1 MGKQSLFTGS
11 SGLIDNSRTKNFVK
25 RDVDDLNLGHVIDVF
40 EHVPG
45 LINSAVLS
53 RGFWGEKNPTQCRLK
68 SVNRLQNALNLATI
82 SPNNSRIVLFV
93 SLPTKLHKLVR
104 KWLSLRKLWV
114 WTRILRVSIY
124 DVVRYYFQP
133 NRAKSLRGWDD
144 LTNFENGLVWKIDSI
159 RRAHDLELLQA
170 TER

>member
-68 SVNRLQNALNLATI
+68 IVNRLQNALNLATI
-82 SPNNSRIVLFV
+82 SPNNSRIVLF
-93 SLPTKLHKLVR
+93 
-104 KWLSLRKLWV
+104 
-114 WTRILRVSIY
+114 
-124 DVVRYYFQP
+124 VVRYYFQP

>member
-11 SGLIDNSRTKNFVK
+11 SELIDNSRIKNFAQ
-25 RDVDDLNLGHVIDVF
+25 RDVDDLNLDHAIDVF

-68 SVNRLQNALNLATI
+68 SVNSLQNAQNLAAT
-82 SPNNSRIVLFV
+82 SHNNSRIVLFV
-93 SLPTKLHKLVR
+93 SLPAKFHTLVR
-104 KWLSLRKLWV
+104 KWLSARKLWV

-124 DVVRYYFQP
+124 DAVRYYFQP
-133 NRAKSLRGWDD
+133 NRAKSLRGWVD
-144 LTNFENGLVWKIDSI
+144 LTNFENGLAWKIDSI
-159 RRAHDLELLQA
+159 RRAYDLELLQA

>member
-1 MGKQSLFTGS
+1 LGKQSLFTRS
-11 SGLIDNSRTKNFVK
+11 SELIDNSRTKNFAQ
-25 RDVDDLNLGHVIDVF
+25 RDVDDLNLDHVIDVF

-68 SVNRLQNALNLATI
+68 SVNRLQNALNLVTI
-82 SPNNSRIVLFV
+82 SHNNSRIVLFV

-104 KWLSLRKLWV
+104 KWFSTRKFWIR
-114 WTRILRVSIY
+114 TRILRASIY

-133 NRAKSLRGWDD
+133 NGAKSLRRWDD
-144 LTNFENGLVWKIDSI
+144 LTNFENGLAWKIDSI

>member
-68 SVNRLQNALNLATI
+68 SVNSLQNAPNFVAT
-82 SPNNSRIVLFV
+82 SHNNSRIVLFV
-93 SLPTKLHKLVR
+93 SLPIKLHKLVR
-104 KWLSLRKLWV
+104 KWLSLKKLWG

-124 DVVRYYFQP
+124 DVVHYYFQP

-144 LTNFENGLVWKIDSI
+144 LTNFENGLAWKIDSI
-159 RRAHDLELLQA
+159 RRAYDLELLQA

>member
-1 MGKQSLFTGS
+1 MGKQSLFTGP
-11 SGLIDNSRTKNFVK
+11 SGLIDNSRTKNFAL
-25 RDVDDLNLGHVIDVF
+25 RDVDDLNLDHVIDVF
-40 EHVPG
+40 KHVSG

-53 RGFWGEKNPTQCRLK
+53 RGFWGEKKPTQCRLK
-68 SVNRLQNALNLATI
+68 SVNNLRNAPNVAAT
-82 SPNNSRIVLFV
+82 SHNNSRIILFI
-93 SLPTKLHKLVR
+93 SLPTKLHKFVR
-104 KWLSLRKLWV
+104 TWLSARKLWA

-144 LTNFENGLVWKIDSI
+144 LTNFENGLAWKIDSI